1 MSSAPASTGGSER
14 RSIRGLFKFADRVDV
29 LLMVLGTLGAI
40 GDGCSTNLLL
50 IFASDVMN
58 SLGRGHAQQQGRA
71 GSVDFMHDIEKVSTC
86 LASKHMNL
94 CTFYHFPV
102 Y

>member
-1 MSSAPASTGGSER
+1 MSTTAPAATGGER

-58 SLGRGHAQQQGRA
+58 SLGHGHAQQQSSA
-71 GSVDFMHDIEKVSTC
+71 MSAHFMHDIEKVSVVP
-86 LASKHMNL
+86 LPHAYL
-94 CTFYHFPV
+94 LIRL
-102 Y
+102 